1 MFLALGRAAG
11 WDSMVSDHM
20 WYPGPEGQKG
30 QIHSESSGIT
40 DAVLL
45 SSQTVV
51 VGQILCRQRLLLIL
65 MQTPFPAGCPAQSWL
80 SLKHQGSTC
89 RAEGDAG
96 SGYPTSAASTR
107 PGRWRSVSF
116 EDRAI
121 TRRKSRKQRV
131 DDVTIPTSQKVMQGL
146 PQLYQEAG
154 MWHWG
159 ELGTEGTQ
167 EKGNQEGA
175 EVQLRAEQFTHIP
188 CAVMNGDMRYSR

>member
-1 MFLALGRAAG
+1 MEQQSISVGCSTSTAIPLGLAAAPGCAGWPWAAQEPLSVFLAPGRAAG

-96 SGYPTSAASTR
+96 SGYPTGAASTR

-154 MWHWG
+154 MW
-159 ELGTEGTQ
+159 Q
-167 EKGNQEGA
+167 
-175 EVQLRAEQFTHIP
+175 
-188 CAVMNGDMRYSR
+188 